1 MSGINSKGYLILFL
15 LVLPVLLGVV
25 GSIVMLG
32 LELFGVIDVG
42 FWCGA
47 PLLSAPVIMGVIYLV
62 LALKNG

>member
-1 MSGINSKGYLILFL
+1 MSGVNSAGYLILFL
-15 LVLPVLLGVV
+15 LILPVLLGVI
-25 GSIVMLG
+25 GSIIMLG
-32 LELFGVIDVG
+32 LEVFGIINVG